1 MRLSKITAL
10 IAALTLVM
18 VTSPASAGKKPRGS
32 KSPGASVIK
41 QKYSGKTWK
50 WSKGG
55 IYFAK
60 NGTTLAIWN
69 SAVGIGNWSV
79 SSSGTICNRAVWH
92 WKENNKIK
100 KKKNKDCWKHVLAK
114 DGVLWAREGDKNN
127 WYEASYNKI
136 SSGNRIKSKANSLKR
151 KIGM

>member
-1 MRLSKITAL
+1 MKLSTVTILIGAL
-10 IAALTLVM
+10 SLVM
-18 VTSPASAGKKPRGS
+18 IASSASAGKKPRGS

-60 NGTTLAIWN
+60 NGTTLAVWK
-69 SAVGIGNWSV
+69 SAVGIGKWSV
-79 SSSGTICNRAVWH
+79 NSSGTICNRAVWH

-100 KKKNKDCWKHVLAK
+100 KKKDKDCWKHVFAK
-114 DGVLWAREGDKNN
+114 DGVLWAREGQKNN
-127 WYEASYNKI
+127 WYEASNNKI
-136 SSGNRIKSKANSLKR
+136 SSGNRMNPKANALKR